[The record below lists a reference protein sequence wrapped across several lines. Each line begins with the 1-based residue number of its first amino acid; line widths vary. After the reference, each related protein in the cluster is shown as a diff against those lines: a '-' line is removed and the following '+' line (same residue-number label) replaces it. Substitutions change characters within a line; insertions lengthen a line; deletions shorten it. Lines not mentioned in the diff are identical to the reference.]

1 MGGLYFNKPLSC
13 TYRFGGYLRFLLCFF
28 IKDFINASSFI
39 NIFYFCQAPTM
50 KCTHYD

>member
-1 MGGLYFNKPLSC
+1 MGGLYLTNPCLAHTALVATFVFYC
-13 TYRFGGYLRFLLCFF
+13 VFF